1 MVPVRLSACA
11 LRASTVAVFF
21 LPLTYGIKKYGN
33 RERRSVVWD
42 KSLRQA
48 FPPLGKLDFR
58 RRQSAWLRVCVWFA
72 CSVSGFEIEIKIWEM
87 LVETG
92 SSQSHAFARG
102 DLSRGWVMG
111 CLLP

>member
-1 MVPVRLSACA
+1 MVPVHLSPCA

-48 FPPLGKLDFR
+48 FPPLGKLDFW

-72 CSVSGFEIEIKIWEM
+72 CSVSGFEIERYGRCWLRPGVHSPTLSPAVIC
-87 LVETG
+87 LVG
-92 SSQSHAFARG
+92 G
-102 DLSRGWVMG
+102 
-111 CLLP
+111 